1 MHPTPRDPEQYGGRD
16 TEGNGE
22 APARRRPSRDV
33 LPTELVPQTG
43 AKARVVRLISGDLL
57 ITVNPVDGSE
67 AEPCP
72 PGVRPAAPLK
82 RTPEDRAARERAAE
96 PPVPPGPPAPQLPLL
111 ERQEERG
118 RLVRLLT
125 RGRSVRLSGPSGS
138 GRTALLDAVAADCAE
153 LAPDG
158 VVRLSGHRRT
168 APDLLQALYETVY
181 DAPLYRPGH
190 EELLTALS
198 GIGAVVVVDDLEIEG
213 AALDEL
219 LDATP
224 ECAFLLGTTPD
235 VALDTELDEV
245 SLAGLSRA
253 AATDLLGRVA
263 GRPLTDEEANWSGD
277 LWFESEGLPLRF
289 VQAGALLRQRDQ
301 LREIPEDFDEYG
313 AFSERPAGALPVP
326 LVPALDD
333 VPLPSIGEAAAPALL
348 LASRLSEAAREAL
361 RFAVALGGEVPHQ
374 AHLPALVGH
383 THADAALGELAGCGL
398 LSPAGSRYRLAAGV
412 QTQLELGGYA
422 EDAEGRARTAADHY
436 AWWTKHP
443 SVTPARA
450 VAEADA
456 VLAAMAALL
465 PGRGPDAA
473 PTVVRLARSAG
484 PAFAA
489 ALQWGAWEKVLRVG
503 QEASRLAGEVAEEAY
518 FHHELGVLA
527 LCAGH
532 LDRARA
538 ELEASIGLRGAL
550 ADRSGAVAG
559 RRALALVTDLSG
571 ALPFGALPSKP
582 VPAALL
588 PGTGGD
594 TAAGGRGDHAVT
606 EILPV
611 LPPLPAL
618 PRQTL
623 VVDEPQTVVTH
634 AAPAPGKGGRPTGVK
649 AVGRTVVAGAR
660 RNLVAVGAGAL
671 LVAVLGTVVTLGATA
686 GSEDTGNRSV
696 TPGHSAEDG
705 DQESTVPD
713 EDTPAQD
720 DGTGGSAPSG
730 SASAP
735 PGASG
740 TPTPDG
746 TGTPTPGSSGTVQSP
761 SPGATSPTA
770 GDSDSAVPTPPAGGS
785 ASTTPSGPGS
795 GSTSSSPTAP
805 ATGDGSE
812 SPSTTP
818 SDTPTGDPTPGGD
831 DSGGGT
837 GEGDGAT
844 ATASGTAGASP
855 WGTPGTATATP
866 AGA

>member
-16 TEGNGE
+16 TDGNGE

-43 AKARVVRLISGDLL
+43 AKARVVQLISGDLL

-72 PGVRPAAPLK
+72 PGVRPATPVR
-82 RTPEDRAARERAAE
+82 RTAEDRAARERAAE

-125 RGRSVRLSGPSGS
+125 RGRSARLSGPSGS

-168 APDLLQALYETVY
+168 APDLLQALYEAVY
-181 DAPLYRPGH
+181 DAPLHRPGRD
-190 EELLTALS
+190 ELLTALS
-198 GIGAVVVVDDLEIEG
+198 GIGAVVVVDDLEIDG

-224 ECAFLLGTTPD
+224 ECAFLFGTTPD
-235 VALDTELDEV
+235 VATDAELDEV
-245 SLAGLSRA
+245 ALAGLSRA

-301 LREIPEDFDEYG
+301 IREIPEDFDEYG
-313 AFSERPAGALPVP
+313 AFEERPAGTLPVP
-326 LVPALDD
+326 FVPALDD
-333 VPLPSIGEAAAPALL
+333 VPLPSIGEAAAPAPL

-374 AHLPALVGH
+374 AHLPALIGH

-412 QTQLELGGYA
+412 LTQLELGGYA
-422 EDAEGRARTAADHY
+422 EDAESRARTAADHY

-465 PGRGPDAA
+465 PGGGPEAA

-550 ADRSGAVAG
+550 ADRSGTVAG
-559 RRALALVTDLSG
+559 RRALALVTDRSG
-571 ALPFGALPSKP
+571 ALPSGA

-594 TAAGGRGDHAVT
+594 TAAGARRDNAVT
-606 EILPV
+606 EILPA

-623 VVDEPQTVVTH
+623 VVEEPPTVVTH

-649 AVGRTVVAGAR
+649 ALGRNVVAGAR
-660 RNLVAVGAGAL
+660 RNLVAVGAGTL

-705 DQESTVPD
+705 DQESTAPD

-720 DGTGGSAPSG
+720 EGTGGSAPSTG
-730 SASAP
+730 TSTP
-735 PGASG
+735 PGPSG
-740 TPTPDG
+740 SPTPDS
-746 TGTPTPGSSGTVQSP
+746 TGTPTPGSSGTAASP
-761 SPGATSPTA
+761 SPDATSPTT
-770 GDSDSAVPTPPAGGS
+770 GDSDSSVPTPPAGGS
-785 ASTTPSGPGS
+785 ASTSPT
-795 GSTSSSPTAP
+795 GSTSTSPAP
-805 ATGDGSE
+805 TATGDGSA
-812 SPSTTP
+812 SPSTSP
-818 SDTPTGDPTPGGD
+818 SNTPTGDTTPGGD
-831 DSGGGT
+831 DGGDGT
-837 GEGDGAT
+837 GTGDGGDAT
-844 ATASGTAGASP
+844 ATASGTAEASP
-855 WGTPGTATATP
+855 WGSPGTGTATP